1 MDGGKEGDA
10 KRRTGRDSEKDDA
23 AARVDPSKVKQE
35 ERSDAGEREVPK
47 RRAEEGIQLT
57 AAVAASQKGA
67 VADKAVRPGTEKPRD
82 ADAESD
88 SYSDSSDHSVT
99 LARGA
104 RSPCSSGEHYEPDHW
119 WSEEDDR
126 RRHKARSR
134 WRTAR
139 SRSGG
144 HGKGG
149 RPSRRNASTRNDL
162 LAWKSGRRSDAFA
175 ERGSCRRPKR
185 RNPGS
190 PVSDPSGG
198 ERSQRGGG
206 KDNTR
211 SGGCTTLPR
220 RPPTP
225 PLRRLAAVPKHT
237 SAVVIHEAAVA
248 AMQGAGVPDPL
259 PLLISEHHHE
269 VAVATMQGAR
279 PGQTP

>member
-1 MDGGKEGDA
+1 MDGGNDGDA
-10 KRRTGRDSEKDDA
+10 KRRTGGDSEKDAAAA
-23 AARVDPSKVKQE
+23 AARVDPSKVKKE
-35 ERSDAGEREVPK
+35 KLSGAGEQGVPK

-88 SYSDSSDHSVT
+88 SYSESDRSVT

-104 RSPCSSGEHYEPDHW
+104 ESPCSSGEHYEPDHF
-119 WSEEDDR
+119 WSEEEDDR

-134 WRTAR
+134 RPTAR

-144 HGKGG
+144 HGQGGG
-149 RPSRRNASTRNDL
+149 RSRRDASTTHDV

-211 SGGCTTLPR
+211 SRGCNPLPR
-220 RPPTP
+220 NPPTP
-225 PLRRLAAVPKHT
+225 SPCAA
-237 SAVVIHEAAVA
+237 
-248 AMQGAGVPDPL
+248 L
-259 PLLISEHHHE
+259 PPH
-269 VAVATMQGAR
+269 
-279 PGQTP
+279 